1 LGWKDSGLRL
11 SVDGN
16 YRFRGRT
23 TEVAEKEGFEPSVQ
37 FPVHTLSKRA
47 P

>member
-1 LGWKDSGLRL
+1 MKIIFPGSILQSAGLL
-11 SVDGN
+11 L
-16 YRFRGRT
+16 
-23 TEVAEKEGFEPSVQ
+23 VAEREGFEPSVQ